1 MSISV
6 ELRNQIREKYKFAC
20 GYCGISEVD
29 VGSELEI
36 DHFHPTGKGGTD
48 EPQNLVYSCT
58 TCNRFKSN
66 YWPPDNTPQTFHLL
80 HPIVDDLTT
89 HIQETADGR
98 INGLTQRG
106 WFHIRWLHLN
116 RPQLIA
122 ARQLKQNQQQL
133 NELIAQAELTNHELR
148 TQVQA
153 LQSEIIQL
161 RTIIARLRG

>member
-1 MSISV
+1 MSIPV
-6 ELRNQIREKYKFAC
+6 ELRNQIWETYKFAC
-20 GYCGISEVD
+20 GYCGISEID

-36 DHFHPTGKGGTD
+36 DHFRPIVKGGTD

-58 TCNRFKSN
+58 TCNRFKSH
-66 YWPPDNTPQTFHLL
+66 YWPTDNTPQTFHLL
-80 HPIVDDLTT
+80 HPIADDLTT

-122 ARQLKQNQQQL
+122 
-133 NELIAQAELTNHELR
+133 QAELTNNELR

-161 RTIIARLRG
+161 RAIIARLRG